1 MKPPDRKDSIISS
14 GKYSCQEIFNHIYFF
29 CKMSMLREHCLLV
42 KDGFLSHG
50 NFNIR
55 GLVVLENADTVIDV
69 DVFSKTS

>member
-1 MKPPDRKDSIISS
+1 
-14 GKYSCQEIFNHIYFF
+14 
-29 CKMSMLREHCLLV
+29 MSMLREHCLLV

-69 DVFSKTS
+69 DVFPKTS